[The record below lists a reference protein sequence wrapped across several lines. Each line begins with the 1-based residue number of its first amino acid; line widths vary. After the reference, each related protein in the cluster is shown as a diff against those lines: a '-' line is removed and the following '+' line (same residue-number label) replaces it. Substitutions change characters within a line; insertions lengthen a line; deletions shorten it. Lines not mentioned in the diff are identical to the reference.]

1 MEERDFLTYE
11 KICFFI
17 VGTANKSYG
26 RACGIST
33 TENYVELD
41 VSSLPTDWYQLVLH
55 YNGQILDSGSV
66 YIQH

>member
-1 MEERDFLTYE
+1 MEERDFQTYE

-41 VSSLPTDWYQLVLH
+41 VSSLPTDWY
-55 YNGQILDSGSV
+55 
-66 YIQH
+66 